1 MPQPLFSRR
10 LWGGLCIHSAETWG
24 WSKNMN
30 RIEKILVIIIGGIF
44 LILAGV
50 TFLVKPEILL
60 LVLGMEGVLI
70 VLLTAMVSIFRNT
83 K

>member
-1 MPQPLFSRR
+1 
-10 LWGGLCIHSAETWG
+10 
-24 WSKNMN
+24 MN